1 MANQYTGEAYMGVK
15 PVEADFGQVGM
26 NALNI
31 DMALRAFGLEQ
42 EKMYAKQAREAQQ
55 KLEANLKDFDKLA
68 TGALNLQPQ
77 AFDQQGVAI
86 LMEHTQQEIAD
97 MRRELANPLIT
108 PTRKSEIMVKIGDMK
123 NKAASYT
130 NQMKS
135 FQTFLEGLSK
145 TGKGGID
152 DVMNVGLIGALN
164 EAILLAGKEGVKSKG
179 NGIYSLGGMIDMYY
193 ANGML
198 NFTMYDKNG
207 EALATGSPAE
217 LQAKLSGRLKPFV
230 DLDGLMDNSI
240 KQIGDSVVR
249 SFQRTPDG
257 NILNIESTNL
267 NNIKQRAGDYWEA
280 TFRNNYETN
289 PYMQKGATIG
299 LWDTPEQ
306 AKAYFVDRVAMAADQ
321 NVKQSLQKDPSYQG
335 YGGGSRDNRFIE
347 PVMDAIPNAFNGHKE
362 AIQMFV
368 GNKSSAYIDDNGVNR
383 KAQLNDITA
392 KGDITTFHFLG
403 EGKKKQGRPVN
414 FDQPF
419 TINFDANDPSSV
431 KRAYDILAN
440 YYNSGA
446 QTKEKILDID
456 LRDWYNYNVSPRV
469 EPVAGRDENKN
480 PVYNRMRPVVSKLQ
494 DLASTTLSSPESYK
508 PEDFVKNVED
518 IIAGAKSSGV
528 ISIESR
534 RSNGGLWSGYMG
546 NYLVIKD
553 PATGNE
559 IAKINLST
567 AKSAAEQLNS
577 ALNQLTGIYT
587 RGSYGMETNPNFYRY
602 RNNTST
608 MITPNAPGV
617 KRDVNDFVNGLK

>member
-31 DMALRAFGLEQ
+31 DMALRAAGLEQ
-42 EKMYAKQAREAQQ
+42 EKLYAKQAKEAQQ
-55 KLEANLKDFDKLA
+55 KLEADLKDFDKLA
-68 TGALNLQPQ
+68 TEALNLQPQ

-164 EAILLAGKEGVKSKG
+164 EAVLLAGKEGIKDKG
-179 NGIYSLGGMIDMYY
+179 NGIYSMGGMIDMYY

-198 NFTMYDKNG
+198 NYTMYDKNG

-217 LQAKLSGRLKPFV
+217 LQAKLSGKLKPFV
-230 DLDGLMDNSI
+230 DLDGLMNNSI

-289 PYMQKGATIG
+289 PYMQKGATVG
-299 LWDTPEQ
+299 LWDTPEE
-306 AKAYFVDRVAMAADQ
+306 AKAYFIDRVAMAADQ
-321 NVKQSLQKDPSYQG
+321 NVKQSLQKDPNYVSYSE
-335 YGGGSRDNRFIE
+335 SRKMENVDVALDYIQRALNGE
-347 PVMDAIPNAFNGHKE
+347 KDAI
-362 AIQMFV
+362 QRFV
-368 GNKSSAYIDDNGVNR
+368 GTKSISYVNKDGENV
-383 KAQLNDITA
+383 KAQLEGISSA
-392 KGDITTFHFLG
+392 GDVTTLHFVS
-403 EGKKKQGRPVN
+403 EGKKRQGQASSK
-414 FDQPF
+414 FDQG
-419 TINFDANDPSSV
+419 FDISFKMDDPESV
-431 KRAYDILAN
+431 KQATLYLKDYWNGGAQSGEKLLDSDILN
-440 YYNSGA
+440 GFNF
-446 QTKEKILDID
+446 
-456 LRDWYNYNVSPRV
+456 NVSPRV
-469 EPVAGRDENKN
+469 IGKRVNESGDIENDPVISPYIERIRSISNDIIEGKNKGTSTKESIRETLQEMIN
-480 PVYNRMRPVVSKLQ
+480 SGALQGNVRTDDLFFWRGQ
-494 DLASTTLSSPESYK
+494 DLVL
-508 PEDFVKNVED
+508 EDRE
-518 IIAGAKSSGV
+518 
-528 ISIESR
+528 
-534 RSNGGLWSGYMG
+534 
-546 NYLVIKD
+546 
-553 PATGNE
+553 GNE
-559 IAKINLST
+559 VFAIRYNDPEKFAGKIINELGKITSMATST
-567 AKSAAEQLNS
+567 GGPRVNNPQFLIGARRGG
-577 ALNQLTGIYT
+577 NQTSRSVT
-587 RGSYGMETNPNFYRY
+587 V
-602 RNNTST
+602 RNN
-608 MITPNAPGV
+608 
-617 KRDVNDFVNGLK
+617 NGSRGLPSFGQN

>member
-31 DMALRAFGLEQ
+31 DMLLRAAGLER
-42 EKMYAKQAREAQQ
+42 EKAYAKQAREAQQ
-55 KLEANLKDFDKLA
+55 KLEADLKDFDKLA
-68 TGALNLQPQ
+68 TEALNLQSQ

-164 EAILLAGKEGVKSKG
+164 EAVLLAGKEGIKDKG
-179 NGIYSLGGMIDMYY
+179 NGIYSMGGMIDMYY

-198 NFTMYDKNG
+198 NYTMYDKNG

-217 LQAKLSGRLKPFV
+217 LQAKLSGKLKPFV
-230 DLDGLMDNSI
+230 DLDGLMNNSI

-289 PYMQKGATIG
+289 PYMQKGATVG
-299 LWDTPEQ
+299 LWDTPEE

-321 NVKQSLQKDPSYQG
+321 NVKQSLQKDPNYVSYSE
-335 YGGGSRDNRFIE
+335 SRKMENVDVALDYIQRALNGE
-347 PVMDAIPNAFNGHKE
+347 KDAI
-362 AIQMFV
+362 QRFV
-368 GNKSSAYIDDNGVNR
+368 GTKSISYVNKDGENV
-383 KAQLNDITA
+383 KAQLEGISSA
-392 KGDITTFHFLG
+392 GDVTTLHFVS
-403 EGKKKQGRPVN
+403 EGKKRQGQVSSK
-414 FDQPF
+414 FDQG
-419 TINFDANDPSSV
+419 FDISFKMDDPESV
-431 KRAYDILAN
+431 KQATLYLKDYWNGGAQSGEKLLDSDILN
-440 YYNSGA
+440 GFNF
-446 QTKEKILDID
+446 
-456 LRDWYNYNVSPRV
+456 NVSPRV
-469 EPVAGRDENKN
+469 IGKRVNESGDIENDPVISPYIERIRSISNDIIEGKNKGTSTKESIRETLQEMIN
-480 PVYNRMRPVVSKLQ
+480 SGALQGNVRTDDLFFWRGQ
-494 DLASTTLSSPESYK
+494 DLVL
-508 PEDFVKNVED
+508 EDRE
-518 IIAGAKSSGV
+518 
-528 ISIESR
+528 
-534 RSNGGLWSGYMG
+534 
-546 NYLVIKD
+546 
-553 PATGNE
+553 GNE
-559 IAKINLST
+559 VFAIRYNDPEKFAGKIINELGKITSMATST
-567 AKSAAEQLNS
+567 GGPRVNNPQFLIGARRGG
-577 ALNQLTGIYT
+577 NQTSRSVT
-587 RGSYGMETNPNFYRY
+587 V
-602 RNNTST
+602 RNN
-608 MITPNAPGV
+608 
-617 KRDVNDFVNGLK
+617 NGSRGLPSFGQN

>member
-31 DMALRAFGLEQ
+31 DMALRAAGLEQ
-42 EKMYAKQAREAQQ
+42 EKLYAKQAREAQQ
-55 KLEANLKDFDKLA
+55 KLEADLKDFDKLA
-68 TGALNLQPQ
+68 TEALNLQPQ

-164 EAILLAGKEGVKSKG
+164 EAVLLAGKEGINDKG
-179 NGIYSLGGMIDMYY
+179 NGIYSMGGMIDMYY

-198 NFTMYDKNG
+198 NYTMYDKNG

-217 LQAKLSGRLKPFV
+217 LQAKLSGKLKPFV
-230 DLDGLMDNSI
+230 DLDGLMNNSI

-289 PYMQKGATIG
+289 PYMQKGATVG

-321 NVKQSLQKDPSYQG
+321 NVKQSLQRDPNYVSYSE
-335 YGGGSRDNRFIE
+335 SRKMENVDVALDYIQRALNGE
-347 PVMDAIPNAFNGHKE
+347 KDAI
-362 AIQMFV
+362 QRFV
-368 GNKSSAYIDDNGVNR
+368 GTKSISYVNKDGENV
-383 KAQLNDITA
+383 KAQLEGISSA
-392 KGDITTFHFLG
+392 GDVTTLHFVS
-403 EGKKKQGRPVN
+403 EGKKRQGQASSK
-414 FDQPF
+414 FDQG
-419 TINFDANDPSSV
+419 FDISFKMDDPESV
-431 KRAYDILAN
+431 KQATLYLKDYWNGGAQSGEKLLDSDILN
-440 YYNSGA
+440 GFNF
-446 QTKEKILDID
+446 
-456 LRDWYNYNVSPRV
+456 NVSPRV
-469 EPVAGRDENKN
+469 IGKRVNESGDIENDPVISPYIEKIRSISNDIIEGKNKGTSTKESIRETLQEMIN
-480 PVYNRMRPVVSKLQ
+480 SGALQGNVRTDDLFFWRGQ
-494 DLASTTLSSPESYK
+494 DLVL
-508 PEDFVKNVED
+508 EDRE
-518 IIAGAKSSGV
+518 
-528 ISIESR
+528 
-534 RSNGGLWSGYMG
+534 
-546 NYLVIKD
+546 
-553 PATGNE
+553 GNE
-559 IAKINLST
+559 VFAIRYNDPEKFAGKIINELGKITSMATST
-567 AKSAAEQLNS
+567 GGPRVNNPQFLIGARRGG
-577 ALNQLTGIYT
+577 NQTSRNVT
-587 RGSYGMETNPNFYRY
+587 V
-602 RNNTST
+602 RNN
-608 MITPNAPGV
+608 
-617 KRDVNDFVNGLK
+617 NGSRGLPSFGQN

>member
-31 DMALRAFGLEQ
+31 DMSLRAAGLER
-42 EKMYAKQAREAQQ
+42 EKAYAKQAREAQQ
-55 KLEANLKDFDKLA
+55 KLEADLKDFDKLA
-68 TGALNLQPQ
+68 TEALNLQPQ

-164 EAILLAGKEGVKSKG
+164 EAVLLAGKEGIKDKG
-179 NGIYSLGGMIDMYY
+179 NGIYSMGGMIDMYY

-198 NFTMYDKNG
+198 NYTMYDKNG

-217 LQAKLSGRLKPFV
+217 LQAKLSGKLKPFV
-230 DLDGLMDNSI
+230 DLDGLMNNSI

-267 NNIKQRAGDYWEA
+267 NNIKQRAGDYWES

-299 LWDTPEQ
+299 LWNTPEQ

-321 NVKQSLQKDPSYQG
+321 NVKQSLQRDPNYVSYSE
-335 YGGGSRDNRFIE
+335 SRKMENVDVALDYIQRALNGE
-347 PVMDAIPNAFNGHKE
+347 KDAI
-362 AIQMFV
+362 QRFV
-368 GNKSSAYIDDNGVNR
+368 GTKSISYVNKDGENV
-383 KAQLNDITA
+383 KAQLEGISSA
-392 KGDITTFHFLG
+392 GDVTTLHFVS
-403 EGKKKQGRPVN
+403 EGKKRQGQASSK
-414 FDQPF
+414 FDQG
-419 TINFDANDPSSV
+419 FDISFKMDDPESV
-431 KRAYDILAN
+431 KQATLYLKDYWNGGAQSGEKLLDSDILN
-440 YYNSGA
+440 GFNF
-446 QTKEKILDID
+446 
-456 LRDWYNYNVSPRV
+456 NVSPRV
-469 EPVAGRDENKN
+469 IGKRVNESGDIENDPVISPYIERIRSISNDIIEGKNKGTSTKESIRETLQEMIN
-480 PVYNRMRPVVSKLQ
+480 SGALQGNVRTDDLFFWRGQ
-494 DLASTTLSSPESYK
+494 DLVLEDREGNEVFAIRYNDPEKFAGKIINELGKITSMATSTGGPRVNNPQFLIGARRGGNQTSR
-508 PEDFVKNVED
+508 NVT
-518 IIAGAKSSGV
+518 V
-528 ISIESR
+528 
-534 RSNGGLWSGYMG
+534 RSNNGSRGLPSFGQ
-546 NYLVIKD
+546 N
-553 PATGNE
+553 
-559 IAKINLST
+559 
-567 AKSAAEQLNS
+567 
-577 ALNQLTGIYT
+577 
-587 RGSYGMETNPNFYRY
+587 
-602 RNNTST
+602 
-608 MITPNAPGV
+608 
-617 KRDVNDFVNGLK
+617 

>member
-31 DMALRAFGLEQ
+31 DMSLRAAGLEQ
-42 EKMYAKQAREAQQ
+42 EKLYAKQAKEAQQ
-55 KLEANLKDFDKLA
+55 KLEADLKDFDKLA
-68 TGALNLQPQ
+68 TESLNLQPQ

-152 DVMNVGLIGALN
+152 DVMNVGLIGTLN
-164 EAILLAGKEGVKSKG
+164 EAVLLAGKEGIKDKG
-179 NGIYSLGGMIDMYY
+179 NGIYSMGGMIDMYY

-198 NFTMYDKNG
+198 NYTMYDKNG

-217 LQAKLSGRLKPFV
+217 LQAKLSGKLKPFV
-230 DLDGLMDNSI
+230 DLDGLMNNSI

-267 NNIKQRAGDYWEA
+267 NNIKQRAGDYWES

-289 PYMQKGATIG
+289 PYMQKGATVG

-321 NVKQSLQKDPSYQG
+321 NVKQSLQRDPNYVSYSE
-335 YGGGSRDNRFIE
+335 SRKMENVDVALDYIQRALNGE
-347 PVMDAIPNAFNGHKE
+347 KDAI
-362 AIQMFV
+362 QRFV
-368 GNKSSAYIDDNGVNR
+368 GTKSISYVNKDGENV
-383 KAQLNDITA
+383 KAQLEGISSA
-392 KGDITTFHFLG
+392 GDVTTLHFVS
-403 EGKKKQGRPVN
+403 EGKKRQGQASSK
-414 FDQPF
+414 FDQG
-419 TINFDANDPSSV
+419 FDISFKMDDPESV
-431 KRAYDILAN
+431 KQATLYLKDYWNGGAQSGEKLLDSDILN
-440 YYNSGA
+440 GFNF
-446 QTKEKILDID
+446 
-456 LRDWYNYNVSPRV
+456 NVSPRV
-469 EPVAGRDENKN
+469 IGKRVNESGDIENDPVISPYIERIRSISNDIIEGKNKGTSTKESIRETLQEMIN
-480 PVYNRMRPVVSKLQ
+480 SGALQGNVRTDDLFFWRGQ
-494 DLASTTLSSPESYK
+494 DLVL
-508 PEDFVKNVED
+508 EDRE
-518 IIAGAKSSGV
+518 
-528 ISIESR
+528 
-534 RSNGGLWSGYMG
+534 
-546 NYLVIKD
+546 
-553 PATGNE
+553 GNE
-559 IAKINLST
+559 VFAIRYNDPEKFAGKIINELGKITSMATST
-567 AKSAAEQLNS
+567 GGPRVNNPQFLIGARRGG
-577 ALNQLTGIYT
+577 NQTSRSVT
-587 RGSYGMETNPNFYRY
+587 V
-602 RNNTST
+602 RNN
-608 MITPNAPGV
+608 
-617 KRDVNDFVNGLK
+617 NGSRGLPSFGQN

>member
-1 MANQYTGEAYMGVK
+1 MANQYTGEAYMGVN

-31 DMALRAFGLEQ
+31 DMALRAAGLEQ
-42 EKMYAKQAREAQQ
+42 EKLYAKQAKEAQQ
-55 KLEANLKDFDKLA
+55 KLETDLKDFDKLA
-68 TGALNLQPQ
+68 TEALNLQPQ
-77 AFDQQGVAI
+77 AFDQQWVAI

-321 NVKQSLQKDPSYQG
+321 NVKQSLQKDPNYVSYSESKKMENVDVALDYIQRALNG
-335 YGGGSRDNRFIE
+335 E
-347 PVMDAIPNAFNGHKE
+347 KDAI
-362 AIQMFV
+362 QRFV
-368 GNKSSAYIDDNGVNR
+368 GTKSISYVNKDGENV
-383 KAQLNDITA
+383 KAQLEGISSA
-392 KGDITTFHFLG
+392 GDVTTLHFVS
-403 EGKKKQGRPVN
+403 EGKKRQGQASSK
-414 FDQPF
+414 FDQG
-419 TINFDANDPSSV
+419 FDISFKMDDPESV
-431 KRAYDILAN
+431 KQATLYLKDYWNGGAQSGEKLLDSDILN
-440 YYNSGA
+440 GFNF
-446 QTKEKILDID
+446 
-456 LRDWYNYNVSPRV
+456 NVSPRV
-469 EPVAGRDENKN
+469 IGKRVNESGDIENDPVISPYIERIRSISNDIIEGKNKGTSTKESIRETLQEMIN
-480 PVYNRMRPVVSKLQ
+480 SGALQGNVRTDDLFFWRGQ
-494 DLASTTLSSPESYK
+494 DLVLEDREGNEVFAIRYNDPEKFAGKIINELGKITSMATSTGGPRVNNPQFL
-508 PEDFVKNVED
+508 
-518 IIAGAKSSGV
+518 IGARRGGNQT
-528 ISIESR
+528 SR
-534 RSNGGLWSGYMG
+534 SVTVRSNNGSRGLPSFGQ
-546 NYLVIKD
+546 N
-553 PATGNE
+553 
-559 IAKINLST
+559 
-567 AKSAAEQLNS
+567 
-577 ALNQLTGIYT
+577 
-587 RGSYGMETNPNFYRY
+587 
-602 RNNTST
+602 
-608 MITPNAPGV
+608 
-617 KRDVNDFVNGLK
+617 

>member
-31 DMALRAFGLEQ
+31 DMALRAAGLEQ
-42 EKMYAKQAREAQQ
+42 EKLYAKQAREAQQ
-55 KLEANLKDFDKLA
+55 KLEAYLKDFDKLA
-68 TGALNLQPQ
+68 TEALKLQPQ

-152 DVMNVGLIGALN
+152 DVMNVGLIGTLN
-164 EAILLAGKEGVKSKG
+164 EAILLAGKEDIKDKG
-179 NGIYSLGGMIDMYY
+179 NGIYSMGGMIDMYY

-198 NFTMYDKNG
+198 NYTMYDKNG

-217 LQAKLSGRLKPFV
+217 LQAKLSGMLKPFV
-230 DLDGLMDNSI
+230 DLDGLMNNSI

-289 PYMQKGATIG
+289 PYMQKGATVG

-321 NVKQSLQKDPSYQG
+321 NVKQSLQRDPNYVSYSE
-335 YGGGSRDNRFIE
+335 SRKMENVDVALDYIQRALNGE
-347 PVMDAIPNAFNGHKE
+347 KDAI
-362 AIQMFV
+362 QRFV
-368 GNKSSAYIDDNGVNR
+368 GTKSISYVNKDGENV
-383 KAQLNDITA
+383 KAQLEGISSA
-392 KGDITTFHFLG
+392 GDVTTLHFVS
-403 EGKKKQGRPVN
+403 EGKKRQGQASSK
-414 FDQPF
+414 FDQG
-419 TINFDANDPSSV
+419 FDISFKMDDPESV
-431 KRAYDILAN
+431 KQATLYLKDYWNGGAQSGEKLLDSDILN
-440 YYNSGA
+440 GFNF
-446 QTKEKILDID
+446 
-456 LRDWYNYNVSPRV
+456 NVSPRV
-469 EPVAGRDENKN
+469 IGKRVNESGDIENDPVISPYIEKIRSISNDIIEGKNKGTSTKESIRETLQEMIN
-480 PVYNRMRPVVSKLQ
+480 SGALQGNVRTDDLFFWRGQ
-494 DLASTTLSSPESYK
+494 DLVLEDREGNEVFAIRYNDPEKFAGKIINELGKITSMATSTGGPRVNNPQFLIGARRGGNQTSR
-508 PEDFVKNVED
+508 NVT
-518 IIAGAKSSGV
+518 V
-528 ISIESR
+528 
-534 RSNGGLWSGYMG
+534 RSNNGSRGLPSFGQ
-546 NYLVIKD
+546 N
-553 PATGNE
+553 
-559 IAKINLST
+559 
-567 AKSAAEQLNS
+567 
-577 ALNQLTGIYT
+577 
-587 RGSYGMETNPNFYRY
+587 
-602 RNNTST
+602 
-608 MITPNAPGV
+608 
-617 KRDVNDFVNGLK
+617 

>member
-1 MANQYTGEAYMGVK
+1 MGVK

-31 DMALRAFGLEQ
+31 DMSLRAAGLEQ
-42 EKMYAKQAREAQQ
+42 EKLYAKQAKEAQQ
-55 KLEANLKDFDKLA
+55 KLEADLKDFDKLA
-68 TGALNLQPQ
+68 TESLNLQPQ

-164 EAILLAGKEGVKSKG
+164 EAVLLAGKEGIKDKG
-179 NGIYSLGGMIDMYY
+179 NGIYSMGGMIDMYY

-198 NFTMYDKNG
+198 NYTMYDKNG

-217 LQAKLSGRLKPFV
+217 LQAKLSGKLKPFV
-230 DLDGLMDNSI
+230 DLDGLMNNSI

-289 PYMQKGATIG
+289 PYMQKGATVG

-321 NVKQSLQKDPSYQG
+321 NVKQSLQRDPNYVSYSE
-335 YGGGSRDNRFIE
+335 SRKMENVDVALDYIQRALNGE
-347 PVMDAIPNAFNGHKE
+347 KDAI
-362 AIQMFV
+362 QRFV
-368 GNKSSAYIDDNGVNR
+368 GTKSISYVNKDGENV
-383 KAQLNDITA
+383 KAQLEGISSA
-392 KGDITTFHFLG
+392 GDVTTLHFVS
-403 EGKKKQGRPVN
+403 EGKKRQGQASSK
-414 FDQPF
+414 FDQG
-419 TINFDANDPSSV
+419 FDISFKMDDPESV
-431 KRAYDILAN
+431 KQATLYLKDYWNGGAQSGEKLLDSDILN
-440 YYNSGA
+440 GFNF
-446 QTKEKILDID
+446 
-456 LRDWYNYNVSPRV
+456 NVSPRV
-469 EPVAGRDENKN
+469 IGKRVNESGDIENDPVISPYIERIRSISNDIIEGKNKGTSTKESIRETLQEMIN
-480 PVYNRMRPVVSKLQ
+480 SGALQGNVRTDDLFFWRGQ
-494 DLASTTLSSPESYK
+494 DLVL
-508 PEDFVKNVED
+508 EDRE
-518 IIAGAKSSGV
+518 
-528 ISIESR
+528 
-534 RSNGGLWSGYMG
+534 
-546 NYLVIKD
+546 
-553 PATGNE
+553 GNE
-559 IAKINLST
+559 VFAIRYNDPEKFAGKIINELGKITSMATST
-567 AKSAAEQLNS
+567 GGPRVNNPQFLIGARRGG
-577 ALNQLTGIYT
+577 NQVSRNVTV
-587 RGSYGMETNPNFYRY
+587 
-602 RNNTST
+602 RNN
-608 MITPNAPGV
+608 
-617 KRDVNDFVNGLK
+617 NGSRGLPSFGQN

>member
-1 MANQYTGEAYMGVK
+1 MGVK

-31 DMALRAFGLEQ
+31 DMLLRAAGLEQ
-42 EKMYAKQAREAQQ
+42 EKLYAKQAKEAQQ
-55 KLEANLKDFDKLA
+55 KLEADLKDFDKLA
-68 TGALNLQPQ
+68 TESLNLQPQ

-152 DVMNVGLIGALN
+152 DVMNVGLIGTLN
-164 EAILLAGKEGVKSKG
+164 EAVLLAGKEGIKDKG
-179 NGIYSLGGMIDMYY
+179 NGIYSMGGMIDMYY

-198 NFTMYDKNG
+198 NYTMYDKNG

-217 LQAKLSGRLKPFV
+217 LQAKLSGKLKPFV
-230 DLDGLMDNSI
+230 DLDGLMNNSI

-289 PYMQKGATIG
+289 PYMQKGATVG

-321 NVKQSLQKDPSYQG
+321 NVKQSLQRDPNYVSYSE
-335 YGGGSRDNRFIE
+335 SRKMENVDVALDYIQRALNGE
-347 PVMDAIPNAFNGHKE
+347 KDAI
-362 AIQMFV
+362 QRFV
-368 GNKSSAYIDDNGVNR
+368 GTKSISYVNKDGENV
-383 KAQLNDITA
+383 KAQLEGISSA
-392 KGDITTFHFLG
+392 GDVTTLHFVS
-403 EGKKKQGRPVN
+403 EGKKRQGQASSK
-414 FDQPF
+414 FDQG
-419 TINFDANDPSSV
+419 FDISFKMDDPESV
-431 KRAYDILAN
+431 KQATLYLKDYWNGGAQSGEKLLDSDILN
-440 YYNSGA
+440 GFNF
-446 QTKEKILDID
+446 
-456 LRDWYNYNVSPRV
+456 NVSPRV
-469 EPVAGRDENKN
+469 IGKRVNESGDIENDPVISPYIEKIRSISNDIIEGKNKGTSTKESIRETLQEMIN
-480 PVYNRMRPVVSKLQ
+480 SGALQGNVRTDDLFFWRGQ
-494 DLASTTLSSPESYK
+494 DLVLEDREGNEVFAIRYNDPEKFAGKIINELGKITSMATSTGGPRVNNPQFLIGARRGGNQTSR
-508 PEDFVKNVED
+508 NVT
-518 IIAGAKSSGV
+518 V
-528 ISIESR
+528 
-534 RSNGGLWSGYMG
+534 RSNNGSRGLPSFGQ
-546 NYLVIKD
+546 N
-553 PATGNE
+553 
-559 IAKINLST
+559 
-567 AKSAAEQLNS
+567 
-577 ALNQLTGIYT
+577 
-587 RGSYGMETNPNFYRY
+587 
-602 RNNTST
+602 
-608 MITPNAPGV
+608 
-617 KRDVNDFVNGLK
+617 

>member
-1 MANQYTGEAYMGVK
+1 MGVK

-31 DMALRAFGLEQ
+31 DMSLRAAGLER
-42 EKMYAKQAREAQQ
+42 EKAYAKQAREAQQ
-55 KLEANLKDFDKLA
+55 KLETDLKDFDKLA
-68 TGALNLQPQ
+68 TEALNLQPQ

-164 EAILLAGKEGVKSKG
+164 EAVLLAGKEGIKDKG
-179 NGIYSLGGMIDMYY
+179 NGIYSMGGMIDMYY

-198 NFTMYDKNG
+198 NYTMYDKNG

-217 LQAKLSGRLKPFV
+217 LQAKLSGKLKPFV
-230 DLDGLMDNSI
+230 DLDGLMNNSI

-267 NNIKQRAGDYWEA
+267 NNIKQRAGDYWES

-299 LWDTPEQ
+299 LWNTPEQ

-321 NVKQSLQKDPSYQG
+321 NVKQSLQRDPNYVSYSE
-335 YGGGSRDNRFIE
+335 SRKMENVDVALDYIQRALNGE
-347 PVMDAIPNAFNGHKE
+347 KDAI
-362 AIQMFV
+362 QRFV
-368 GNKSSAYIDDNGVNR
+368 GTKSISYVNKDGENV
-383 KAQLNDITA
+383 KAQLEGISSA
-392 KGDITTFHFLG
+392 GDVTTLHFVS
-403 EGKKKQGRPVN
+403 EGKKRQGQASSK
-414 FDQPF
+414 FDQG
-419 TINFDANDPSSV
+419 FDISFKMDDPESV
-431 KRAYDILAN
+431 KQATLYLKDYWNGGAQSGEKLLDSDILN
-440 YYNSGA
+440 GFNF
-446 QTKEKILDID
+446 
-456 LRDWYNYNVSPRV
+456 NVSPRV
-469 EPVAGRDENKN
+469 IGKRVNESGDIENDPVISPYIERIRSISNDIIEGKNKGTSTKESIRETLQEMIN
-480 PVYNRMRPVVSKLQ
+480 SGALQGNVRTDDLFFWRGQ
-494 DLASTTLSSPESYK
+494 DLVLEDREGNEVFAIRYNDPEKFAGKIINELGKITSMATSTGGPRVNNPQFLIGARRGGNQTSR
-508 PEDFVKNVED
+508 NVT
-518 IIAGAKSSGV
+518 V
-528 ISIESR
+528 
-534 RSNGGLWSGYMG
+534 RSNNGSIGLPSFGQ
-546 NYLVIKD
+546 N
-553 PATGNE
+553 
-559 IAKINLST
+559 
-567 AKSAAEQLNS
+567 
-577 ALNQLTGIYT
+577 
-587 RGSYGMETNPNFYRY
+587 
-602 RNNTST
+602 
-608 MITPNAPGV
+608 
-617 KRDVNDFVNGLK
+617 

>member
-1 MANQYTGEAYMGVK
+1 MGVK

-31 DMALRAFGLEQ
+31 DMSLRAAGLER
-42 EKMYAKQAREAQQ
+42 EKAYAKQAREAQQ
-55 KLEANLKDFDKLA
+55 KLEADLKDFDKLA
-68 TGALNLQPQ
+68 TEALNLQPQ

-135 FQTFLEGLSK
+135 FQTFLEGLTK

-164 EAILLAGKEGVKSKG
+164 EAVLLAGKEGIKDKG
-179 NGIYSLGGMIDMYY
+179 NGIYSMGGMIDMYY

-198 NFTMYDKNG
+198 NYTLYDKNG

-217 LQAKLSGRLKPFV
+217 LQAKLSGKLKPFV
-230 DLDGLMDNSI
+230 DLDGLMNNSI

-267 NNIKQRAGDYWEA
+267 NNIKQRAGDYWES

-321 NVKQSLQKDPSYQG
+321 NVKQSLQRDPNYVSYSE
-335 YGGGSRDNRFIE
+335 SRKMDNVETALDYIQRALNGE
-347 PVMDAIPNAFNGHKE
+347 KDAI
-362 AIQMFV
+362 QRFV
-368 GNKSSAYIDDNGVNR
+368 GTKSISYVNKDGENV
-383 KAQLNDITA
+383 KAQLEGISSA
-392 KGDITTFHFLG
+392 GDITTLHFVS
-403 EGKKKQGRPVN
+403 EGKKRQGQASSK
-414 FDQPF
+414 FDQG
-419 TINFDANDPSSV
+419 FDISFKMDDPESV
-431 KRAYDILAN
+431 KQATLYLKDYWNGGAQSGEKLLDSDILN
-440 YYNSGA
+440 GFNF
-446 QTKEKILDID
+446 
-456 LRDWYNYNVSPRV
+456 NVSPRV
-469 EPVAGRDENKN
+469 IGKRVNESGDIENDPVISPYIERIRSISNDIIEGKNKGTSTKESIRETLQEMIN
-480 PVYNRMRPVVSKLQ
+480 SGALQGNVRTDDLFFWRGQ
-494 DLASTTLSSPESYK
+494 DLVLEDREGNEVLAIRYNDPEKFAGKIINELGKITSMATSTGGPRVNNPQFLIGARRGGNQTSR
-508 PEDFVKNVED
+508 NVT
-518 IIAGAKSSGV
+518 V
-528 ISIESR
+528 
-534 RSNGGLWSGYMG
+534 RSNNGSRGLPSFGQ
-546 NYLVIKD
+546 N
-553 PATGNE
+553 
-559 IAKINLST
+559 
-567 AKSAAEQLNS
+567 
-577 ALNQLTGIYT
+577 
-587 RGSYGMETNPNFYRY
+587 
-602 RNNTST
+602 
-608 MITPNAPGV
+608 
-617 KRDVNDFVNGLK
+617 

>member
-1 MANQYTGEAYMGVK
+1 MGVK

-31 DMALRAFGLEQ
+31 DMSLRAFGLEQ
-42 EKMYAKQAREAQQ
+42 EKLYAKQAKEAQQ
-55 KLEANLKDFDKLA
+55 KLEADLKDFDKLA
-68 TGALNLQPQ
+68 TESLNLQPQ

-152 DVMNVGLIGALN
+152 DVMNVGLIGTLN
-164 EAILLAGKEGVKSKG
+164 EAVLLAGKEGIKDKG
-179 NGIYSLGGMIDMYY
+179 NGIYSMGGMIDMYY

-198 NFTMYDKNG
+198 NYTMYDKNG

-217 LQAKLSGRLKPFV
+217 LQAKLSGKLKPFV
-230 DLDGLMDNSI
+230 DLDGLMNNSI

-289 PYMQKGATIG
+289 PYMQKGATVG

-321 NVKQSLQKDPSYQG
+321 NVKQSLQKDPNYVSYSESKKMENVDVALDYIQRALNG
-335 YGGGSRDNRFIE
+335 E
-347 PVMDAIPNAFNGHKE
+347 KDAI
-362 AIQMFV
+362 QRFV
-368 GNKSSAYIDDNGVNR
+368 GTKSISYVNKDGENV
-383 KAQLNDITA
+383 KAQLEGISSA
-392 KGDITTFHFLG
+392 GDVTTLHFVS
-403 EGKKKQGRPVN
+403 EGKKRQGQASSK
-414 FDQPF
+414 FDQG
-419 TINFDANDPSSV
+419 FDISFKMDDPESV
-431 KRAYDILAN
+431 KQATLYLKDYWNGGAQSGEKLLDSDILN
-440 YYNSGA
+440 GFNF
-446 QTKEKILDID
+446 
-456 LRDWYNYNVSPRV
+456 NVSPRV
-469 EPVAGRDENKN
+469 IGKRVNESGDIENDPVISPYIERIRSISNDIIEGKNKGTSTKESIRETLQEMIN
-480 PVYNRMRPVVSKLQ
+480 SGALQGNVRTDDLFFWRGQ
-494 DLASTTLSSPESYK
+494 DLVL
-508 PEDFVKNVED
+508 EDRE
-518 IIAGAKSSGV
+518 
-528 ISIESR
+528 
-534 RSNGGLWSGYMG
+534 
-546 NYLVIKD
+546 
-553 PATGNE
+553 GNE
-559 IAKINLST
+559 VFAIRYNDPEKFAGKIINELGKITSMATST
-567 AKSAAEQLNS
+567 GGPRVNNPQFLIGARRGG
-577 ALNQLTGIYT
+577 NQVSRNVTV
-587 RGSYGMETNPNFYRY
+587 
-602 RNNTST
+602 RNN
-608 MITPNAPGV
+608 
-617 KRDVNDFVNGLK
+617 NGSRGLPSFGQN

>member
-31 DMALRAFGLEQ
+31 DMALRAADLER
-42 EKMYAKQAREAQQ
+42 EKIYAKQAKEAQQ

-68 TGALNLQPQ
+68 TGALDLQPQ

-217 LQAKLSGRLKPFV
+217 LQAKLSGKLKPFV
-230 DLDGLMDNSI
+230 DLDGLMNNSI

-289 PYMQKGATIG
+289 PYMQKGATVG

-321 NVKQSLQKDPSYQG
+321 NVKQSLQRDPNYVSYSE
-335 YGGGSRDNRFIE
+335 SRKMENVDVALDYIQRALNGE
-347 PVMDAIPNAFNGHKE
+347 KDAI
-362 AIQMFV
+362 QRFV
-368 GNKSSAYIDDNGVNR
+368 GTKSISYVNKDGENV
-383 KAQLNDITA
+383 KAQLEGISSA
-392 KGDITTFHFLG
+392 GDVTTLHFVS
-403 EGKKKQGRPVN
+403 EGKKRQGQASSK
-414 FDQPF
+414 FDQG
-419 TINFDANDPSSV
+419 FDISFKMDDPESV
-431 KRAYDILAN
+431 KQATLYLKDYWNGGAQSGEKLLDSDILN
-440 YYNSGA
+440 GFNF
-446 QTKEKILDID
+446 
-456 LRDWYNYNVSPRV
+456 NVSPRV
-469 EPVAGRDENKN
+469 IGKRVNESGDIENDPVISPYIEKIRSISNDIIEGKNKGTSTKESIRKTLQEMIN
-480 PVYNRMRPVVSKLQ
+480 SGALQGNVRTDDLFFWRGQ
-494 DLASTTLSSPESYK
+494 DLVL
-508 PEDFVKNVED
+508 EDRE
-518 IIAGAKSSGV
+518 
-528 ISIESR
+528 
-534 RSNGGLWSGYMG
+534 
-546 NYLVIKD
+546 
-553 PATGNE
+553 GNE
-559 IAKINLST
+559 VFAIRYNDPEKFAGKIINELGKITSMATST
-567 AKSAAEQLNS
+567 GGPRVNNPQFLIGARRGG
-577 ALNQLTGIYT
+577 NQTSRSVT
-587 RGSYGMETNPNFYRY
+587 V
-602 RNNTST
+602 RNN
-608 MITPNAPGV
+608 
-617 KRDVNDFVNGLK
+617 NGSRGLPSFGQN

>member
-1 MANQYTGEAYMGVK
+1 MGVK

-31 DMALRAFGLEQ
+31 DMLLRAAGLEQ
-42 EKMYAKQAREAQQ
+42 EKLYAKQANEAQQ
-55 KLEANLKDFDKLA
+55 KLEADLKDFDKLA
-68 TGALNLQPQ
+68 TESLNLQPQ

-152 DVMNVGLIGALN
+152 DVMNVGLIGTLN
-164 EAILLAGKEGVKSKG
+164 EAVLLAGKEGIKDKG
-179 NGIYSLGGMIDMYY
+179 NGIYSMGGMIDMYY

-198 NFTMYDKNG
+198 NYTMYDKNG

-217 LQAKLSGRLKPFV
+217 LQAKLSGKLKPFV
-230 DLDGLMDNSI
+230 DLDGLMNNSI

-289 PYMQKGATIG
+289 PYMQKGATVG

-321 NVKQSLQKDPSYQG
+321 NVKQSLQRDPNYVSYSE
-335 YGGGSRDNRFIE
+335 SRKMENVDVALDYIQRALNGE
-347 PVMDAIPNAFNGHKE
+347 KDAI
-362 AIQMFV
+362 QRFV
-368 GNKSSAYIDDNGVNR
+368 GTKSISYVNKDGENV
-383 KAQLNDITA
+383 KAQLEGISSA
-392 KGDITTFHFLG
+392 GDVTTLHFVS
-403 EGKKKQGRPVN
+403 EGKKRQGQASSK
-414 FDQPF
+414 FDQG
-419 TINFDANDPSSV
+419 FDISFKMDDPESV
-431 KRAYDILAN
+431 KQATLYLKDYWNGGAQSGEKLLDSDILN
-440 YYNSGA
+440 GFNF
-446 QTKEKILDID
+446 
-456 LRDWYNYNVSPRV
+456 NVSPRV
-469 EPVAGRDENKN
+469 IGKRVNESGDIENDPVISPYIEKIRSISNDIIEGKNKGTSTKESIRETLQEMIN
-480 PVYNRMRPVVSKLQ
+480 SGALQGNVRTDDLFFWRGQ
-494 DLASTTLSSPESYK
+494 DLVLEDREGNEVFAIRYNDPEKFAGKIINELGKITSMATSTGGPRVNNPQFLIGARRGGNQTSR
-508 PEDFVKNVED
+508 NVT
-518 IIAGAKSSGV
+518 V
-528 ISIESR
+528 
-534 RSNGGLWSGYMG
+534 RSNNGSRGLPSFGQ
-546 NYLVIKD
+546 N
-553 PATGNE
+553 
-559 IAKINLST
+559 
-567 AKSAAEQLNS
+567 
-577 ALNQLTGIYT
+577 
-587 RGSYGMETNPNFYRY
+587 
-602 RNNTST
+602 
-608 MITPNAPGV
+608 
-617 KRDVNDFVNGLK
+617 

>member
-31 DMALRAFGLEQ
+31 DMSLRATGLEQ
-42 EKMYAKQAREAQQ
+42 EKLYAKQAKEAQQ
-55 KLEANLKDFDKLA
+55 KLEADLKDFDKLA
-68 TGALNLQPQ
+68 TESLNLQPQ

-152 DVMNVGLIGALN
+152 DVMNVGLIGTLN
-164 EAILLAGKEGVKSKG
+164 EAVLLAGKEGIKDKG
-179 NGIYSLGGMIDMYY
+179 NGIYSMGGMIDMYY

-198 NFTMYDKNG
+198 NYTMYDKNG

-217 LQAKLSGRLKPFV
+217 LQAKLSGKLKPFV
-230 DLDGLMDNSI
+230 DLDGLMNNSI

-267 NNIKQRAGDYWEA
+267 NNIKQRAGDYWES

-299 LWDTPEQ
+299 LWNTPEQ

-321 NVKQSLQKDPSYQG
+321 NVKQSLQRDPNYVSYSE
-335 YGGGSRDNRFIE
+335 SRKMENVDVALDYIQRALNGE
-347 PVMDAIPNAFNGHKE
+347 KDAI
-362 AIQMFV
+362 QRFV
-368 GNKSSAYIDDNGVNR
+368 GTKSISYVNKDGENV
-383 KAQLNDITA
+383 KAQLEGISSA
-392 KGDITTFHFLG
+392 GDVTTLHFVS
-403 EGKKKQGRPVN
+403 EGKKRQGQASSK
-414 FDQPF
+414 FDQG
-419 TINFDANDPSSV
+419 FDISFKMDDPESV
-431 KRAYDILAN
+431 KQATLYLKDYWNGGAQSGEKLLDSDILN
-440 YYNSGA
+440 GFNF
-446 QTKEKILDID
+446 
-456 LRDWYNYNVSPRV
+456 NVSPRV
-469 EPVAGRDENKN
+469 IGKRVNESGDIENDPVISPYIERIRSISNDIIEGKNKGTSTKESIRETLQEMIN
-480 PVYNRMRPVVSKLQ
+480 SGALQGNVRTDDLFFWRGQ
-494 DLASTTLSSPESYK
+494 DLVLEDREGNEVFAIRYNDPEKFAGKIINELGKITSMATSTGGPRVNNPQFLIGARRGGNQTSR
-508 PEDFVKNVED
+508 NVT
-518 IIAGAKSSGV
+518 V
-528 ISIESR
+528 
-534 RSNGGLWSGYMG
+534 RSNNGSRGLPSFGQ
-546 NYLVIKD
+546 N
-553 PATGNE
+553 
-559 IAKINLST
+559 
-567 AKSAAEQLNS
+567 
-577 ALNQLTGIYT
+577 
-587 RGSYGMETNPNFYRY
+587 
-602 RNNTST
+602 
-608 MITPNAPGV
+608 
-617 KRDVNDFVNGLK
+617 

>member
-31 DMALRAFGLEQ
+31 DMSLRAAGLEQ
-42 EKMYAKQAREAQQ
+42 EKLYAKQAKEAQQ
-55 KLEANLKDFDKLA
+55 KLEADLKDFDKLA
-68 TGALNLQPQ
+68 TESLNLQPQ

-152 DVMNVGLIGALN
+152 DVMNVGLIGTLS
-164 EAILLAGKEGVKSKG
+164 EAVLLAGKEGIKDKG
-179 NGIYSLGGMIDMYY
+179 NGIYSMGGMIDMYY

-198 NFTMYDKNG
+198 NYTMYDKNG

-217 LQAKLSGRLKPFV
+217 LQAKLSGKLKPFV
-230 DLDGLMDNSI
+230 DLDGLMNNSI

-267 NNIKQRAGDYWEA
+267 NNIKQRAGDYWES

-299 LWDTPEQ
+299 LWNTPEQ

-321 NVKQSLQKDPSYQG
+321 NVKQSLQRDPNYVSYSE
-335 YGGGSRDNRFIE
+335 SRKMENVDVALDYIQRALNGE
-347 PVMDAIPNAFNGHKE
+347 KDAI
-362 AIQMFV
+362 QRFV
-368 GNKSSAYIDDNGVNR
+368 GTKSISYVNKDGENV
-383 KAQLNDITA
+383 KAQLEGISSA
-392 KGDITTFHFLG
+392 GDVTTLHFVS
-403 EGKKKQGRPVN
+403 EGKKRQGQASSK
-414 FDQPF
+414 FDQG
-419 TINFDANDPSSV
+419 FDISFKMDDPESV
-431 KRAYDILAN
+431 KQATLYLKDYWNGGAQSGEKLLDSDILN
-440 YYNSGA
+440 GFNF
-446 QTKEKILDID
+446 
-456 LRDWYNYNVSPRV
+456 NVSPRV
-469 EPVAGRDENKN
+469 IGKRVNESGDIENDPVISPYIERIRSISNDIIEGKNKGTSTKESIRETLQEMIN
-480 PVYNRMRPVVSKLQ
+480 SGALQGNVRTDDLFFWRGQ
-494 DLASTTLSSPESYK
+494 DLVLEDREGNEVFAIRYNDPEKFAGKIINELGKITSMATSTGGPRVNNPQFLIGARRGGNQTSR
-508 PEDFVKNVED
+508 NVTVRSNN
-518 IIAGAKSSGV
+518 G
-528 ISIESR
+528 SR
-534 RSNGGLWSGYMG
+534 RLPSFGQN
-546 NYLVIKD
+546 
-553 PATGNE
+553 
-559 IAKINLST
+559 
-567 AKSAAEQLNS
+567 
-577 ALNQLTGIYT
+577 
-587 RGSYGMETNPNFYRY
+587 
-602 RNNTST
+602 
-608 MITPNAPGV
+608 
-617 KRDVNDFVNGLK
+617 

>member
-31 DMALRAFGLEQ
+31 DMSLRAAGLEQ
-42 EKMYAKQAREAQQ
+42 EKLYAKQAKEAQQ
-55 KLEANLKDFDKLA
+55 KLEADLKDFDKLA
-68 TGALNLQPQ
+68 TESLNLQPQ

-164 EAILLAGKEGVKSKG
+164 EAVLLAGKEGIKDKG
-179 NGIYSLGGMIDMYY
+179 NGIYSMGGMIDMYY

-198 NFTMYDKNG
+198 NYTMYDKNG

-217 LQAKLSGRLKPFV
+217 LQAKLSGKLKPFV
-230 DLDGLMDNSI
+230 DLDGLMNNSI

-289 PYMQKGATIG
+289 PYMQKGATVG

-321 NVKQSLQKDPSYQG
+321 NVKQSLQRDPNYVSYSE
-335 YGGGSRDNRFIE
+335 SRKMENVDVALDYIQRALNGE
-347 PVMDAIPNAFNGHKE
+347 KDAI
-362 AIQMFV
+362 QRFV
-368 GNKSSAYIDDNGVNR
+368 GTKSISYVNKDGENV
-383 KAQLNDITA
+383 KAQLEGISSA
-392 KGDITTFHFLG
+392 GDVTTLHFVS
-403 EGKKKQGRPVN
+403 EGKKRQGQASSK
-414 FDQPF
+414 FDQG
-419 TINFDANDPSSV
+419 FDISFKMDDPESV
-431 KRAYDILAN
+431 KQATLYLKDYWNGGAQSGEKLLDSDILN
-440 YYNSGA
+440 GFNF
-446 QTKEKILDID
+446 
-456 LRDWYNYNVSPRV
+456 NVSPRV
-469 EPVAGRDENKN
+469 IGKRVNESGDIENDPVISPYIEKIRSISNDIIEGKNKGTSTKESIRETLQEMIN
-480 PVYNRMRPVVSKLQ
+480 SGALQGNVRTDDLFFWRGQ
-494 DLASTTLSSPESYK
+494 DLVLEDREGNEVFAIRYNDPEKFAGKIINELGKITSMATSTGGPRVNNPQFLIGARRGGNQTSR
-508 PEDFVKNVED
+508 NVT
-518 IIAGAKSSGV
+518 V
-528 ISIESR
+528 
-534 RSNGGLWSGYMG
+534 RSNNGSRGLPSFGQ
-546 NYLVIKD
+546 N
-553 PATGNE
+553 
-559 IAKINLST
+559 
-567 AKSAAEQLNS
+567 
-577 ALNQLTGIYT
+577 
-587 RGSYGMETNPNFYRY
+587 
-602 RNNTST
+602 
-608 MITPNAPGV
+608 
-617 KRDVNDFVNGLK
+617 

>member
-1 MANQYTGEAYMGVK
+1 MGVN

-31 DMALRAFGLEQ
+31 DMALRAAALEQ
-42 EKMYAKQAREAQQ
+42 EKLYAKQAKEAQQ
-55 KLEANLKDFDKLA
+55 KLETDLKDFDKLA
-68 TGALNLQPQ
+68 TEALNLQPQ

-230 DLDGLMDNSI
+230 DLDGLMDDSI

-321 NVKQSLQKDPSYQG
+321 NVKQSLQKDPNYVSYSE
-335 YGGGSRDNRFIE
+335 SRKMENVDVALDYIQRALNGE
-347 PVMDAIPNAFNGHKE
+347 KDAI
-362 AIQMFV
+362 QRFV
-368 GNKSSAYIDDNGVNR
+368 GTKSISYVNKDGENV
-383 KAQLNDITA
+383 KAQLEGISSA
-392 KGDITTFHFLG
+392 GDVTTLHFVS
-403 EGKKKQGRPVN
+403 EGKKRQGQASSK
-414 FDQPF
+414 FDQG
-419 TINFDANDPSSV
+419 FDISFKMDDPESV
-431 KRAYDILAN
+431 KQATLYLKDYWNGGAQSGEKLLDSDILN
-440 YYNSGA
+440 GFNF
-446 QTKEKILDID
+446 
-456 LRDWYNYNVSPRV
+456 NVSPRV
-469 EPVAGRDENKN
+469 IGKRVNESGDIENDPVISPYIERIRSISNDIIEGKNKGTSTKESIRETLQEMIN
-480 PVYNRMRPVVSKLQ
+480 SGALQGNVRTDDLFFWRGQ
-494 DLASTTLSSPESYK
+494 DLVLEDREGNEVFAIRYNDPEKFAGKIINELGKITSMATSTGGPRVNNPQFL
-508 PEDFVKNVED
+508 
-518 IIAGAKSSGV
+518 IGARRGGNQT
-528 ISIESR
+528 SR
-534 RSNGGLWSGYMG
+534 SVTVRSNNGSRGLPSFGQ
-546 NYLVIKD
+546 N
-553 PATGNE
+553 
-559 IAKINLST
+559 
-567 AKSAAEQLNS
+567 
-577 ALNQLTGIYT
+577 
-587 RGSYGMETNPNFYRY
+587 
-602 RNNTST
+602 
-608 MITPNAPGV
+608 
-617 KRDVNDFVNGLK
+617 

>member
-31 DMALRAFGLEQ
+31 DMALRAAGLEQ
-42 EKMYAKQAREAQQ
+42 EELYAKQAREAQQ
-55 KLEANLKDFDKLA
+55 KLEADLKDFDKLA
-68 TGALNLQPQ
+68 TEALNLQPQ

-152 DVMNVGLIGALN
+152 DVMNVGLIGTLN
-164 EAILLAGKEGVKSKG
+164 EAVLLAGKEGIKDKG
-179 NGIYSLGGMIDMYY
+179 NGIYSMGGMIDMYY

-198 NFTMYDKNG
+198 NYTMYDKNG

-217 LQAKLSGRLKPFV
+217 LQAKLSGKLKPFV
-230 DLDGLMDNSI
+230 DLDGLMNNSI

-289 PYMQKGATIG
+289 PYMQKGATVG

-321 NVKQSLQKDPSYQG
+321 NVKQSLQRDPNYVSYSE
-335 YGGGSRDNRFIE
+335 SRKMENVDVALDYIQRALNGE
-347 PVMDAIPNAFNGHKE
+347 KDAI
-362 AIQMFV
+362 QRFV
-368 GNKSSAYIDDNGVNR
+368 GTKSISYVNKDGENV
-383 KAQLNDITA
+383 KAQLEGISSA
-392 KGDITTFHFLG
+392 GDVTTLHFVS
-403 EGKKKQGRPVN
+403 EGKKRQGQASSK
-414 FDQPF
+414 FDQG
-419 TINFDANDPSSV
+419 FDISFKMDDPESV
-431 KRAYDILAN
+431 KQATLYLKDYWNGGAQSGEKLLDSDILN
-440 YYNSGA
+440 GFNF
-446 QTKEKILDID
+446 
-456 LRDWYNYNVSPRV
+456 NVSPRV
-469 EPVAGRDENKN
+469 IGKRVNESGDIENDPVISPYIEKIRSISNDIIEGKNKGTSTKESIRETLQEMIN
-480 PVYNRMRPVVSKLQ
+480 SGALQGNVRTDDLFFWRGQ
-494 DLASTTLSSPESYK
+494 DLVLEDREGNEVFAIRYNDPEKFAGKIINELGKITSMATSTGGPRVNNPQFLIGARRGGNQTSR
-508 PEDFVKNVED
+508 NVT
-518 IIAGAKSSGV
+518 V
-528 ISIESR
+528 
-534 RSNGGLWSGYMG
+534 RSNNGSRGLPSFGQ
-546 NYLVIKD
+546 N
-553 PATGNE
+553 
-559 IAKINLST
+559 
-567 AKSAAEQLNS
+567 
-577 ALNQLTGIYT
+577 
-587 RGSYGMETNPNFYRY
+587 
-602 RNNTST
+602 
-608 MITPNAPGV
+608 
-617 KRDVNDFVNGLK
+617 

>member
-31 DMALRAFGLEQ
+31 DMALRAAGLEQ

-55 KLEANLKDFDKLA
+55 KLEADLKDFDKLA
-68 TGALNLQPQ
+68 TEALNLQPQ

-130 NQMKS
+130 NQMKD
-135 FQTFLEGLSK
+135 FQGFLEDLAK

-152 DVMNVGLIGALN
+152 EVMNADLVNDIGY
-164 EAILLAGKEGVKSKG
+164 AIMSAGENGVKQKST
-179 NGIYSLGGMIDMYY
+179 GIYSIGDSIDMWYQ
-193 ANGML
+193 NGML
-198 NFTMYDKNG
+198 NYTIYDRKG
-207 EALATGSPAE
+207 RPIASGSPSE
-217 LQAKLSGRLKPFV
+217 LKAKLSGKLKPYV
-230 DLDGLMDNSI
+230 DLQGMLDDGA
-240 KQIGDSVVR
+240 KAVGDSVIRNFVR
-249 SFQRTPDG
+249 NPDG
-257 NILNIESTNL
+257 TITNIETS
-267 NNIKQRAGDYWEA
+267 NIEDIRTRAGEA
-280 TFRNNYETN
+280 WDMRFGNNYDN
-289 PYMQKGATIG
+289 DPFMRKGMAEG
-299 LWDTPEQ
+299 RWNTPKE
-306 AKAYFVDRVAMAADQ
+306 ARAYYVNAVAMAADK
-321 NVKQSLQKDPSYQG
+321 NVKRSLQKDPSYQG

-419 TINFDANDPSSV
+419 MINFDANDPSSV
-431 KRAYDILAN
+431 KRACDILAN

-446 QTKEKILDID
+446 QSKEKILDID

-469 EPVAGRDENKN
+469 EPVAGGDENKN
-480 PVYNRMRPVVSKLQ
+480 PVYNRMRPVVSRLQ

-508 PEDFVKNVED
+508 PEDFVKSVED
-518 IIAGAKSSGV
+518 IMSGAKSSGV

-553 PATGNE
+553 PVTGND

-587 RGSYGMETNPNFYRY
+587 RGGYGMETNPNFYRY
-602 RNNTST
+602 RNNTGT

-617 KRDVNDFVNGLK
+617 KRDVYDFMNGLK

>member
-31 DMALRAFGLEQ
+31 DMTLRAAGLEQ
-42 EKMYAKQAREAQQ
+42 EKLYAKQAKEAQQ
-55 KLEANLKDFDKLA
+55 KLEADLKDFDKLA
-68 TGALNLQPQ
+68 TEALNLQPQ

-164 EAILLAGKEGVKSKG
+164 EAVLLAGKEGIKDKG
-179 NGIYSLGGMIDMYY
+179 NGIYSMGGMIDMYY

-198 NFTMYDKNG
+198 NYTMYDKNG

-217 LQAKLSGRLKPFV
+217 LQAKLSGKLKPFV
-230 DLDGLMDNSI
+230 DLDGLMNNSI

-289 PYMQKGATIG
+289 PYMQKGATVG
-299 LWDTPEQ
+299 LWDTPEE
-306 AKAYFVDRVAMAADQ
+306 AKAYFIDRVAMAADQ
-321 NVKQSLQKDPSYQG
+321 NVKQSLQKDPNYVSYSE
-335 YGGGSRDNRFIE
+335 SRKMENVDVALDYIQRALNGE
-347 PVMDAIPNAFNGHKE
+347 KDAI
-362 AIQMFV
+362 QRFV
-368 GNKSSAYIDDNGVNR
+368 GTKSISYVNKDGENV
-383 KAQLNDITA
+383 KAQLEGISSA
-392 KGDITTFHFLG
+392 GDVTTLHFVS
-403 EGKKKQGRPVN
+403 EGKKRQGQASSK
-414 FDQPF
+414 FDQG
-419 TINFDANDPSSV
+419 FDISFKMDDPESV
-431 KRAYDILAN
+431 KQATLYLKDYWNGGAQSGEKLLDSDILN
-440 YYNSGA
+440 GFNF
-446 QTKEKILDID
+446 
-456 LRDWYNYNVSPRV
+456 NVSPRV
-469 EPVAGRDENKN
+469 IGKRVNESGDIENDPVISPYIERIRSISNDIIEGKNKGTSTKESIRETLQEMIN
-480 PVYNRMRPVVSKLQ
+480 SGALQGNVRTDDLFFWRGQ
-494 DLASTTLSSPESYK
+494 DLVL
-508 PEDFVKNVED
+508 EDRE
-518 IIAGAKSSGV
+518 
-528 ISIESR
+528 
-534 RSNGGLWSGYMG
+534 
-546 NYLVIKD
+546 
-553 PATGNE
+553 GNE
-559 IAKINLST
+559 VFAIRYNDPEKFAGKIINELGKITSMATST
-567 AKSAAEQLNS
+567 GGPRVNNPQFLIGARRGG
-577 ALNQLTGIYT
+577 NQTSRSVT
-587 RGSYGMETNPNFYRY
+587 V
-602 RNNTST
+602 RNN
-608 MITPNAPGV
+608 
-617 KRDVNDFVNGLK
+617 NGSRGLPSFGQN

>member
-31 DMALRAFGLEQ
+31 DMSLRAAGLER
-42 EKMYAKQAREAQQ
+42 EKAYAKQAREAQQ
-55 KLEANLKDFDKLA
+55 KLEADLKDFDKLA
-68 TGALNLQPQ
+68 TEALNLQPQ

-164 EAILLAGKEGVKSKG
+164 EAVLLAGKEGIKDKG
-179 NGIYSLGGMIDMYY
+179 NGIYSMGGMIDMYY

-198 NFTMYDKNG
+198 NYTMYDKNG

-217 LQAKLSGRLKPFV
+217 LQAKLSGKLKPFV
-230 DLDGLMDNSI
+230 DLDGLMNNSI

-289 PYMQKGATIG
+289 PYMQKGATVG
-299 LWDTPEQ
+299 LWDTPEE
-306 AKAYFVDRVAMAADQ
+306 AKAYFIDRVAMAADQ
-321 NVKQSLQKDPSYQG
+321 NVKQSLQKDPNYVSYSE
-335 YGGGSRDNRFIE
+335 SRKMENVDVALDYIQRALNGE
-347 PVMDAIPNAFNGHKE
+347 KDAI
-362 AIQMFV
+362 QRFV
-368 GNKSSAYIDDNGVNR
+368 GTKSISYVNKDGENV
-383 KAQLNDITA
+383 KAQLEGISSA
-392 KGDITTFHFLG
+392 GDVTTLHFVS
-403 EGKKKQGRPVN
+403 EGKKRQGQASSK
-414 FDQPF
+414 FDQG
-419 TINFDANDPSSV
+419 FDISFKMDDPESV
-431 KRAYDILAN
+431 KQATLYLKDYWNGGAQSGEKLLDSDILN
-440 YYNSGA
+440 GFNF
-446 QTKEKILDID
+446 
-456 LRDWYNYNVSPRV
+456 NVSPRV
-469 EPVAGRDENKN
+469 IGKRVNESGDIENDPVISPYIERIRSISNDIIEGKNKGTSTKESIRETLQEMIN
-480 PVYNRMRPVVSKLQ
+480 SGALQGNVRTDDLFFWRGQ
-494 DLASTTLSSPESYK
+494 DLVL
-508 PEDFVKNVED
+508 EDRE
-518 IIAGAKSSGV
+518 
-528 ISIESR
+528 
-534 RSNGGLWSGYMG
+534 
-546 NYLVIKD
+546 
-553 PATGNE
+553 GNE
-559 IAKINLST
+559 VFAIRYNDPEKFAGKIINELGKITSMATST
-567 AKSAAEQLNS
+567 GGPRVNNPQFLIGARRGG
-577 ALNQLTGIYT
+577 NQTSRSVT
-587 RGSYGMETNPNFYRY
+587 V
-602 RNNTST
+602 RNN
-608 MITPNAPGV
+608 
-617 KRDVNDFVNGLK
+617 NGSRGLPSFGQN

>member
-31 DMALRAFGLEQ
+31 DMALRAAGLEQ

-55 KLEANLKDFDKLA
+55 KLEADLKDFDKLA
-68 TGALNLQPQ
+68 TEALNLQPQ

-152 DVMNVGLIGALN
+152 DVMNVGLIGVLN
-164 EAILLAGKEGVKSKG
+164 EAVLLAGKEGIKDKG
-179 NGIYSLGGMIDMYY
+179 NGIYSMGGMIDMYY

-198 NFTMYDKNG
+198 NYSMYDKNG

-217 LQAKLSGRLKPFV
+217 LQAKLSGKLKPFV
-230 DLDGLMDNSI
+230 DLDGLMNNSI

-249 SFQRTPDG
+249 SFQRTLDG

-306 AKAYFVDRVAMAADQ
+306 AKAYFIDRVAMAADQ
-321 NVKQSLQKDPSYQG
+321 NVKQSLQRDPNYVSYSE
-335 YGGGSRDNRFIE
+335 SRKMENVDVALDYIQRALNGE
-347 PVMDAIPNAFNGHKE
+347 KDAI
-362 AIQMFV
+362 QRFV
-368 GNKSSAYIDDNGVNR
+368 GTKSISYVNKDGENV
-383 KAQLNDITA
+383 KAQLEGISSA
-392 KGDITTFHFLG
+392 GDVTTLHFVS
-403 EGKKKQGRPVN
+403 EGKKRQGQASSK
-414 FDQPF
+414 FDQG
-419 TINFDANDPSSV
+419 FDISFKMDDPESV
-431 KRAYDILAN
+431 KQATLYLKDYWNGGAQAGEKLLDSDILN
-440 YYNSGA
+440 GFNF
-446 QTKEKILDID
+446 
-456 LRDWYNYNVSPRV
+456 NVSPRV
-469 EPVAGRDENKN
+469 IGKRVNESGDVENDPVISPYIERIRSISNDIIEGKNKRTSTKESIRETLQEMIN
-480 PVYNRMRPVVSKLQ
+480 SGALQGNVRTDDLFFWRGQ
-494 DLASTTLSSPESYK
+494 DLVL
-508 PEDFVKNVED
+508 EDRE
-518 IIAGAKSSGV
+518 
-528 ISIESR
+528 
-534 RSNGGLWSGYMG
+534 
-546 NYLVIKD
+546 
-553 PATGNE
+553 GNE
-559 IAKINLST
+559 VFAIRYNDPEKFAGKIINELGKITSMATST
-567 AKSAAEQLNS
+567 GGPRVNNPQFLIGARRGG
-577 ALNQLTGIYT
+577 NQVSRNVTV
-587 RGSYGMETNPNFYRY
+587 
-602 RNNTST
+602 RNN
-608 MITPNAPGV
+608 
-617 KRDVNDFVNGLK
+617 NGSRGLPSFGQN

>member
-1 MANQYTGEAYMGVK
+1 MGVK

-31 DMALRAFGLEQ
+31 DMALRAAGLEQ

-55 KLEANLKDFDKLA
+55 KLEADLKDFDKLA
-68 TGALNLQPQ
+68 TEALNLQPQ

-152 DVMNVGLIGALN
+152 DVMNVGLIGVLN
-164 EAILLAGKEGVKSKG
+164 EAVLLAGKEGIKDKG
-179 NGIYSLGGMIDMYY
+179 NGIYSMGGMIDMYY

-198 NFTMYDKNG
+198 NYTMYDKNG

-217 LQAKLSGRLKPFV
+217 LQAKLSGKLKPFV
-230 DLDGLMDNSI
+230 DLDGLMNNSI

-249 SFQRTPDG
+249 SFQRTLDG

-306 AKAYFVDRVAMAADQ
+306 AKAYFIDRVAMAADQ
-321 NVKQSLQKDPSYQG
+321 NVKQSLQRDPNYVSYSE
-335 YGGGSRDNRFIE
+335 SRKMENVDVALDYIQRALNGE
-347 PVMDAIPNAFNGHKE
+347 KDAI
-362 AIQMFV
+362 QRFV
-368 GNKSSAYIDDNGVNR
+368 GTKSISYVNKDGENV
-383 KAQLNDITA
+383 KAQLEGISSA
-392 KGDITTFHFLG
+392 GDVTTLHFVS
-403 EGKKKQGRPVN
+403 EGKKRQGQASSK
-414 FDQPF
+414 FDQG
-419 TINFDANDPSSV
+419 FDISFKMDDPESV
-431 KRAYDILAN
+431 KQATLYLKDYWNGGAQAGEKLLDSDILN
-440 YYNSGA
+440 GFNF
-446 QTKEKILDID
+446 
-456 LRDWYNYNVSPRV
+456 NVSPRV
-469 EPVAGRDENKN
+469 IGKRVNESGDVENDPVISPYIERIRSISNDIIEGKNKRTSTKESIRETLQEMIN
-480 PVYNRMRPVVSKLQ
+480 SGALQGNVRTDDLFFWRGQ
-494 DLASTTLSSPESYK
+494 DLVL
-508 PEDFVKNVED
+508 EDRE
-518 IIAGAKSSGV
+518 
-528 ISIESR
+528 
-534 RSNGGLWSGYMG
+534 
-546 NYLVIKD
+546 
-553 PATGNE
+553 GNE
-559 IAKINLST
+559 VFAIRYNDPEKFAGKIINELGKITSMATST
-567 AKSAAEQLNS
+567 GGPRVNNPQFLIGARRGG
-577 ALNQLTGIYT
+577 NQVSRNVTV
-587 RGSYGMETNPNFYRY
+587 
-602 RNNTST
+602 RNN
-608 MITPNAPGV
+608 
-617 KRDVNDFVNGLK
+617 NGSRGLPSFGQN

>member
-1 MANQYTGEAYMGVK
+1 MGVK

-31 DMALRAFGLEQ
+31 DMALRAAGLEQ

-55 KLEANLKDFDKLA
+55 KLEADLKDFDKLA
-68 TGALNLQPQ
+68 TEALNLQPQ

-164 EAILLAGKEGVKSKG
+164 EAVLLAGKEGIKDKG
-179 NGIYSLGGMIDMYY
+179 NGIYSMGGMIDMYY

-198 NFTMYDKNG
+198 NYTMYDKNG

-217 LQAKLSGRLKPFV
+217 LQAKLSGKLKPFV
-230 DLDGLMDNSI
+230 DLDGLMNNSI

-289 PYMQKGATIG
+289 PYMQKGATVG
-299 LWDTPEQ
+299 LWDTPEE
-306 AKAYFVDRVAMAADQ
+306 AKAYFIDRVAMAADQ
-321 NVKQSLQKDPSYQG
+321 NVKQSLQKDPNYVSYSE
-335 YGGGSRDNRFIE
+335 SRKMENVDVALDYIQRALNGE
-347 PVMDAIPNAFNGHKE
+347 KDAI
-362 AIQMFV
+362 QRFV
-368 GNKSSAYIDDNGVNR
+368 GTKSISYVNKDGENV
-383 KAQLNDITA
+383 KAQLEGISSA
-392 KGDITTFHFLG
+392 GDVTTLHFVS
-403 EGKKKQGRPVN
+403 EGKKRQGQASSK
-414 FDQPF
+414 FDQG
-419 TINFDANDPSSV
+419 FDISFKMDDPESV
-431 KRAYDILAN
+431 KQATLYLKDYWNGGAQSGEKLLDSDILN
-440 YYNSGA
+440 GFNF
-446 QTKEKILDID
+446 
-456 LRDWYNYNVSPRV
+456 NVSPRV
-469 EPVAGRDENKN
+469 IGKRVNESGDIENDPVISPYIERIRSISNDIIEGKNKGTSTKESIRETLQEMIN
-480 PVYNRMRPVVSKLQ
+480 SGALQGNVRTDDLFFWRGQ
-494 DLASTTLSSPESYK
+494 DLVL
-508 PEDFVKNVED
+508 EDRE
-518 IIAGAKSSGV
+518 
-528 ISIESR
+528 
-534 RSNGGLWSGYMG
+534 
-546 NYLVIKD
+546 
-553 PATGNE
+553 GNE
-559 IAKINLST
+559 VFAIRYNDPEKFAGKIINELGKITSMATST
-567 AKSAAEQLNS
+567 GGPRVNNPQFLIGARRGG
-577 ALNQLTGIYT
+577 NQTSRSVT
-587 RGSYGMETNPNFYRY
+587 V
-602 RNNTST
+602 RNN
-608 MITPNAPGV
+608 
-617 KRDVNDFVNGLK
+617 NGSRGLPSFGQN